1 MLAMSGYSHEKAQV
15 PLPKML
21 LERLRVSLHLV
32 PLSKVL
38 QLALDGKMGLSVA
51 TKYN

>member
-1 MLAMSGYSHEKAQV
+1 MSGYIVTKKAQV

-32 PLSKVL
+32 QLSGATISSGWENGVIS
-38 QLALDGKMGLSVA
+38 GKPS
-51 TKYN
+51 TIR